1 MRRSPERFV
10 GFDAERF
17 LEQALLGEAV
27 MGVPVAAS
35 VFDLD
40 RYYVA
45 VNEAFC
51 DLTQYGRSE
60 LTAIKA
66 GTALAPDDDAREA
79 VHAAIRKRGAVGE
92 TNLRRKDGSVIPIA
106 YWVMETR
113 LALGVYFFRLTWRPG
128 TGHAPLLAL

>member
-1 MRRSPERFV
+1 M

-27 MGVPVAAS
+27 MGVRVAAS

-40 RYYVA
+40 RHYVA

-51 DLTQYGRSE
+51 DLTQYDRSE
-60 LTAIKA
+60 LAAIKA
-66 GTALAPDDDAREA
+66 GTALAPDDEAREA

-92 TNLRRKDGSVIPIA
+92 TNLRRKDGSIIRIG

-113 LALGVYFFRLTWRPG
+113 LALGVYFFRLTWTPE
-128 TGHAPLLAL
+128 THQVPLVAIR

>member
-1 MRRSPERFV
+1 
-10 GFDAERF
+10 
-17 LEQALLGEAV
+17 

-40 RYYVA
+40 RNDVA

-51 DLTQYGRSE
+51 DLTQYARSE

-79 VHAAIRKRGAVGE
+79 ILTAIRQRGAVGE
-92 TNLRRKDGSVIPIA
+92 TNLRRKDGSIIRTA

-113 LALGVYFFRLTWRPG
+113 LALGVYFFRLTWRPE
-128 TGHAPLLAL
+128 ANVVPLPAVRC